1 LSTLPLEGRSTQR
14 STAVRFG
21 AKSWISRTPA
31 LVIWDALITLALFA
45 VTVPL
50 AGSPLF
56 DQRWQAD
63 GVGAL
68 SAPAIAFAMIA
79 PLVLAMTGG
88 YEFRQSALGF
98 GRLPR
103 LLMASGITAWVVGVI
118 GAIAG
123 WSFDVGQITI
133 VALVLPFAWVA
144 ARRIPEAARRRRPQR
159 VLIVGSG
166 QVARHVADLALRHPE
181 RGLSVVGCIDDEAM
195 SIDGIDPPLLGRME
209 DLSNVLQEQA
219 IDRVIVSFSLN
230 SDGQILR
237 VLRECDSYGV
247 DVDVVPRLFDLLG
260 PSPEVGSLGGL
271 GLLTV
276 RRKGHAWLPNAA
288 KRAMDI
294 VVSATMLTLTA
305 PIMLAVAIAIRLDD
319 GKPVLF
325 RQTRIGRDGRPFE
338 ILKFRTMR
346 QGADKQ
352 QASELIAE
360 GPDAIAA
367 VSDAM
372 KRQSD
377 AWITPVGHFLRRTSL
392 DELPQLWNVL
402 RGDMSLVGPRPL
414 RQYEVDALTDWEST
428 RQEVRPGITGLW
440 QILGR
445 SDIRWNERMQLDYSY
460 VRHWS
465 FVKDV
470 AILARTA
477 AVVLAR
483 KGAV

>member
-1 LSTLPLEGRSTQR
+1 MSTLPLEGRSTHH

-21 AKSWISRTPA
+21 AKSWVTRTPA
-31 LVIWDALITLALFA
+31 LVIWDALIALALFA
-45 VTVPL
+45 VTAPL

-56 DQRWQAD
+56 DERWQAD

-68 SAPAIAFAMIA
+68 SALALVFAAVA

-88 YEFRQSALGF
+88 YDARQNPLGF

-103 LLMASGITAWVVGVI
+103 LLLAAGVTSWVVWTV
-118 GAIAG
+118 GALAG
-123 WSFDVGQITI
+123 WTFDAGQLTA
-133 VALVLPFAWVA
+133 VALLLPFAWVA
-144 ARRIPEAARRRRPQR
+144 GRRIPEAARRRRPQR

-166 QVARHVADLALRHPE
+166 QVARHVADLAQRHPE
-181 RGLSVVGCIDDEAM
+181 RGLSVVGCVDDEAM
-195 SIDGIDPPLLGRME
+195 FIDGIDPPLLGRME
-209 DLSNVLQEQA
+209 DLSTVLHEQA

-276 RRKGHAWLPNAA
+276 RSKRQTWLPGVA
-288 KRAMDI
+288 KRALDI
-294 VVSATMLTLTA
+294 AVSATMLTITA
-305 PIMLAVAIAIRLDD
+305 PIMLAVAIAVRLDD

-325 RQTRIGRDGRPFE
+325 RQIRIGRNGRPFK
-338 ILKFRTMR
+338 ILKFRTMT

-367 VSDAM
+367 VSEAM

-414 RQYEVDALTDWEST
+414 RQYEVDALTDWEVT

-445 SDIRWNERMQLDYSY
+445 SEIRWSERMQLDYTY

>member
-1 LSTLPLEGRSTQR
+1 
-14 STAVRFG
+14 
-21 AKSWISRTPA
+21 
-31 LVIWDALITLALFA
+31 
-45 VTVPL
+45 
-50 AGSPLF
+50 
-56 DQRWQAD
+56 
-63 GVGAL
+63 
-68 SAPAIAFAMIA
+68 
-79 PLVLAMTGG
+79 
-88 YEFRQSALGF
+88 
-98 GRLPR
+98 
-103 LLMASGITAWVVGVI
+103 
-118 GAIAG
+118 
-123 WSFDVGQITI
+123 
-133 VALVLPFAWVA
+133 
-144 ARRIPEAARRRRPQR
+144 
-159 VLIVGSG
+159 
-166 QVARHVADLALRHPE
+166 
-181 RGLSVVGCIDDEAM
+181 
-195 SIDGIDPPLLGRME
+195 
-209 DLSNVLQEQA
+209 
-219 IDRVIVSFSLN
+219 
-230 SDGQILR
+230 
-237 VLRECDSYGV
+237 
-247 DVDVVPRLFDLLG
+247 
-260 PSPEVGSLGGL
+260 
-271 GLLTV
+271 
-276 RRKGHAWLPNAA
+276 
-288 KRAMDI
+288 MDI

-325 RQTRIGRDGRPFE
+325 RQTRIGRNGRPFE
-338 ILKFRTMR
+338 ILKFRTMT

-352 QASELIAE
+352 QVSELIDE
-360 GPDAIAA
+360 GADAIAA

-414 RQYEVDALTDWEST
+414 RQYEVDALTDWEIT

>member
-1 LSTLPLEGRSTQR
+1 MSTLPLEDRSTQR

-21 AKSWISRTPA
+21 ARSWIARTPA
-31 LVIWDALITLALFA
+31 LVIWDGLIALALFA
-45 VTVPL
+45 ITAPL

-56 DQRWQAD
+56 DERWQAD
-63 GVGAL
+63 GMGAL
-68 SAPAIAFAMIA
+68 SAPALAFAAIV
-79 PLVLAMTGG
+79 PIVLALTGG
-88 YEFRQSALGF
+88 YGSRLSPLGF

-103 LLMASGITAWVVGVI
+103 LLMASGITAWIVLTI
-118 GAIAG
+118 GAVGG
-123 WSFDVGQITI
+123 WSIDVGQITV
-133 VALVLPFAWVA
+133 VALLLPLAWVA
-144 ARRIPEAARRRRPQR
+144 TRRIPESARRRRPER

-181 RGLSVVGCIDDEAM
+181 RGLSVVGCVDDEAM

-260 PSPEVGSLGGL
+260 PSPEVASLGGL

-276 RRKGHAWLPNAA
+276 RKKGKAWLPSAA
-288 KRAMDI
+288 KRVFDVA
-294 VVSATMLTLTA
+294 VTAFMLVLAA

-325 RQTRIGRDGRPFE
+325 RQTRIGRNGRPFE
-338 ILKFRTMR
+338 ILKFRTMT
-346 QGADKQ
+346 QGADLQ
-352 QASELIAE
+352 QASELIDE

-377 AWITPVGHFLRRTSL
+377 AWITPVGHFLRRTSI

-445 SDIRWNERMQLDYSY
+445 SDIRWNERMQLDYTY

-477 AVVLAR
+477 AVVLGR